1 MANQKYRDAIASIES
16 RGSGDY
22 SAVGPN
28 NPKMGRALGRYQ
40 IMEANIGPWSQAALG
55 RQITPDQFMADP
67 ALQDAIFDH
76 KFGGYVN
83 QYGPE
88 GAAQAWFAGPGG
100 VGKTKRKDVLGTNV
114 GSYGQKFMSALG
126 APPMSQPSPTGTPE
140 QVQQPTGIM
149 SAFASDQTQQQP
161 SLMGGMTEMAK
172 GNYLDGA
179 GQMFG
184 SMSAGSGQQQAPQAP
199 AMQLAPVQGPSSQQA
214 TALANYVQS
223 LLGKKVSNG

>member
-1 MANQKYRDAIASIES
+1 MANPKYRDAIASIES
-16 RGSGDY
+16 RGSGNY
-22 SAVGPN
+22 SAVGPT

-55 RQITPDQFMADP
+55 RQITPEQFMASP

-76 KFGGYVN
+76 KFGGYVDK
-83 QYGPE
+83 YGPE

-100 VGKTKRKDVLGTNV
+100 VGKTERKDVLGTDV

-126 APPMSQPSPTGTPE
+126 GPPMSQPSSTGAPE
-140 QVQQPTGIM
+140 QVQQPDGIM
-149 SAFASDQTQQQP
+149 SAFDPTQTQRQP
-161 SLMGGMTEMAK
+161 SFMGGMADIAK

-184 SMSAGSGQQQAPQAP
+184 SMSAGNGQQQIPQAP

-223 LLGKKVSNG
+223 LLGKKVANG

>member
-1 MANQKYRDAIASIES
+1 MANSRYRDAIASIES

-22 SAVGPN
+22 AAVGPTHS
-28 NPKMGRALGRYQ
+28 KMGRALGRYQ

-55 RQITPDQFMADP
+55 RQITPEQFMADP

-100 VGKTKRKDVLGTNV
+100 VGKTERKDVLGTNV
-114 GSYGQKFMSALG
+114 GAYGQRFMSALG
-126 APPMSQPSPTGTPE
+126 APSTSQQETAS
-140 QVQQPTGIM
+140 QQAQPQQSGGIM
-149 SAFASDQTQQQP
+149 GALAPTQALQQP
-161 SLMGGMTEMAK
+161 SLIGGMPDIAK

-179 GQMFG
+179 NQMFG
-184 SMSAGSGQQQAPQAP
+184 SMSAGNGQQQIPQAP

-223 LLGKKVSNG
+223 LLGKKVANG